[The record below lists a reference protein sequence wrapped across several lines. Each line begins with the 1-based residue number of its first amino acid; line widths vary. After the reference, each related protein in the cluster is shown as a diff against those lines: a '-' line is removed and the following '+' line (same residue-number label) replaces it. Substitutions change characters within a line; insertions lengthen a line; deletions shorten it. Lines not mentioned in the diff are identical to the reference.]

1 MSKIC
6 QVTGKKPRSGQNR
19 SHSMRATKR
28 RFEPN
33 LQTRTLIDPKT
44 GKKVKMRVS
53 AAGLRTL
60 LKAPRVKKTA
70 KKAK

>member
-1 MSKIC
+1 MSKVC
-6 QVTGKKPRSGQNR
+6 AVTGKTPKSGQKR

-33 LQTRTLIDPKT
+33 LQSRVLVDPRT
-44 GKKVKMRVS
+44 GKKVRMRVS

-60 LKAPRVKKTA
+60 VKAARVRKVSKKT
-70 KKAK
+70 K